1 MAASQ
6 MKRGGGG
13 SAKRALARGVESAA
27 KKTGKTP
34 CPMWNASRV
43 PAQLKLRGDRERRLL
58 ALLGIGE
65 PLAAACR
72 AVGVTTQTVNRHR
85 RADPA
90 FAERLAAARERRPPA
105 PVELEPLDWREV
117 AAQLERENPLRW
129 ALPEIPDDFA
139 G

>member
-1 MAASQ
+1 
-6 MKRGGGG
+6 
-13 SAKRALARGVESAA
+13 
-27 KKTGKTP
+27 
-34 CPMWNASRV
+34 MWNASRV